1 MSFDLYTGDMVP
13 LDSLVPAP
21 SQNGTAPPVAKTAVA
36 AATRPAPAT
45 ISPPVT
51 PSRAARTA
59 PEAAT
64 DPVPAHTTARSATT
78 APPLR
83 PNRVQWRGWIDSE
96 PEVRRSHSGM
106 DFCAVRVAQQVLNTQ
121 RQLMSQAVDVVVFQA
136 AARDFVATYQKGD
149 FIEVNGEFRI
159 RQWRDKHGKEHV
171 TVNLHPSE
179 EIALISRPQHGA

>member
-1 MSFDLYTGDMVP
+1 MSFDLHTGGIVP
-13 LDSLVPAP
+13 LKSLLGDLGTNGDTPA
-21 SQNGTAPPVAKTAVA
+21 TATSGVATAERSRALEAAPVA
-36 AATRPAPAT
+36 AA
-45 ISPPVT
+45 
-51 PSRAARTA
+51 
-59 PEAAT
+59 E
-64 DPVPAHTTARSATT
+64 PVPAQRTARSAVP

-136 AARDFVATYQKGD
+136 AARDFVATYRKGD

-179 EIALISRPQHGA
+179 EIALISRLQHGA